1 MTDTFL
7 CERCGQH
14 HPCSDR
20 QEFDGKVFCSEC
32 LEEVSDVCS
41 YCGRRILV
49 YTNAGDDQI
58 TLCQDC
64 YDAYYTTCFDC
75 GVILR
80 RDDAY
85 FNAEDEY
92 VCANCHQ
99 SNQSKY
105 AIHNYYYKPS
115 PIFYGTEGRFYGVE
129 LEVDRGGKDGDN
141 AKTLLDTANYRD
153 EHIYIKSDGSIDDG
167 FEIVSHPMTLD
178 YHINNMDWHC
188 IMHDCIRMGYRSH
201 QTSTCG
207 LHVHIGRKELG
218 KTVSEQE
225 EVISKIMYFIE
236 HHWNEMV
243 KFSRRSEYSINRWAA
258 RYGYENNAKD
268 ILDKAK
274 SGTNGRYAAVNIC
287 NYNTVE
293 IRIFRG
299 TLKYTSF
306 IATLQMVDVICD
318 VAFSMSEYDLH
329 KLSWSEFV
337 SNIDKSKYPELI
349 QYLKERK
356 LYVNE
361 PTINEEEL

>member
-1 MTDTFL
+1 MEEKKYCDC
-7 CERCGQH
+7 CENVIEGDSFYVEGNLICADCYEEH
-14 HPCSDR
+14 CCICDSCNEAVYTENTYSDNNTT
-20 QEFDGKVFCSEC
+20 
-32 LEEVSDVCS
+32 VCS
-41 YCGRRILV
+41 GCYEEYYHRCEECDCLV
-49 YTNAGDDQI
+49 YCDDVYWQNNHSY
-58 TLCQDC
+58 C
-64 YDAYYTTCFDC
+64 YECYEETC
-75 GVILR
+75 GS
-80 RDDAY
+80 DDY
-85 FNAEDEY
+85 IEDY
-92 VCANCHQ
+92 
-99 SNQSKY
+99 S
-105 AIHNYYYKPS
+105 YKPS
-115 PIFYGTEGRFYGVE
+115 PIFYGTDGRFYGVE
-129 LEVDRGGKDGDN
+129 LEVDKGGKDGDN
-141 AKTLLDTANYRD
+141 AKTLLETANYRD

-207 LHVHIGRKELG
+207 LHIHIGRKELG

-306 IATLQMVDVICD
+306 IATLQMVNVICD

-337 SNIDKSKYPELI
+337 SNIDKAKYPELI